1 MKKFW
6 LLTTLLVAWLLLT
19 GCNKTAVE
27 NPEIIDDCITVDW
40 EYKCA
45 VDTEEPIVDEPI
57 EDCNRYFDGCN
68 RCTKQDD
75 WERICTEE
83 ACEQYQ
89 ETYCADEQYD
99 KFLEDLQKNELELY
113 HNAQYGIQLW
123 LSEELSWGKI
133 IEIERDRDDIFPHH
147 LIIFMAKDDTATA
160 DETYETWIDWY
171 REKFTIWVVP
181 VEYYE
186 DAMIDFSE
194 DNILWKNNKYYFFES
209 KPDPLDTN
217 YYYTNMFV
225 ENVK

>member
-19 GCNKTAVE
+19 GCNKTAE
-27 NPEIIDDCITVDW
+27 NSEIEINLDVPTPSIS
-40 EYKCA
+40 
-45 VDTEEPIVDEPI
+45 

-89 ETYCADEQYD
+89 EAHCADEQYD

>member
-19 GCNKTAVE
+19 GCNKTVVE

-99 KFLEDLQKNELELY
+99 EFLEDIKSSNELELY

-123 LSEELSWGKI
+123 LSEELNWWKI
-133 IEIERDRDDIFPHH
+133 IEEDRDDMFPHH

-160 DETYETWIDWY
+160 DETWIDWY
-171 REKFTIWVVP
+171 REKFTVWVVP
-181 VEYYE
+181 VENYE
-186 DAMIDFSE
+186 DAMIWFTE
-194 DNILWKNNKYYFFES
+194 DNILWKNNKYCFFES

-217 YYYTNMFV
+217 YYYINMFV

>member
-19 GCNKTAVE
+19 GCNKTAE
-27 NPEIIDDCITVDW
+27 NSEIEINLDVPTPSIS
-40 EYKCA
+40 
-45 VDTEEPIVDEPI
+45 

-89 ETYCADEQYD
+89 EAHCADEQYD
-99 KFLEDLQKNELELY
+99 KFLEDIKSSNELELY

-123 LSEELSWGKI
+123 LSEELNWWKI
-133 IEIERDRDDIFPHH
+133 IEEDRDDMFPHH

-160 DETYETWIDWY
+160 DETWIDWY
-171 REKFTIWVVP
+171 REKFTVWVVP
-181 VEYYE
+181 VENYE
-186 DAMIDFSE
+186 DAMIWFTE